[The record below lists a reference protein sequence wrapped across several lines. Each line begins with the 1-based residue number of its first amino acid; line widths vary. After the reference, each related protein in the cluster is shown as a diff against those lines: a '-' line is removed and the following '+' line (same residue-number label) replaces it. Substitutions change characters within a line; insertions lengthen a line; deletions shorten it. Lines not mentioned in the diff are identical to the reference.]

1 MMQYMI
7 GQQFSNQ
14 QGGEQYSIQN
24 KKRYYVNEQEMKNG
38 LMNEDARKR
47 IITFNK
53 NNNNSFK
60 NLPYEQNNHT
70 QSMIIK
76 RRGISV

>member
-1 MMQYMI
+1 MFQYMI
-7 GQQFSNQ
+7 PQQFSNQ
-14 QGGEQYSIQN
+14 QGGEQYLLQN
-24 KKRYYVNEQEMKNG
+24 KKRYYVNEQENG
-38 LMNEDARKR
+38 LMNEDGRKR

-53 NNNNSFK
+53 NNNSFK

>member
-1 MMQYMI
+1 MLQYMI
-7 GQQFSNQ
+7 PQQFGNQ
-14 QGGEQYSIQN
+14 QGGEQYLIQN
-24 KKRYYVNEQEMKNG
+24 KKRYYVNEQDG
-38 LMNEDARKR
+38 LMNEDGRKR

-53 NNNNSFK
+53 NNNSFK